1 MRQLSKRA
9 VCLLLAAVLCASL
22 LPALGVSAGAAT
34 LAERQQAL
42 VAVALA
48 YHDKGHSVQYD
59 GTSIVEDIS
68 RADGGKTRSTN
79 QVAPEYAT
87 PHETMYSVCSD
98 FAHQVYWEAFHY
110 LLTGP
115 AGNCWT
121 GELLSVDRN
130 SPMVVYYWDN
140 TMDKDRRTANAEML
154 AVAQPGDVFTTM
166 QTNGGHTMVYVGDVY
181 GDGDVYFAHC
191 WGADIRKASEDGFAD
206 IREYPKDGEVDK
218 RYGYRQNADA
228 KGGAIRVSKVSEIL
242 ERHYS
247 GDNGTQLNLLR
258 PLLEMKEE
266 EYPIRPA
273 TKYRMS
279 HPRLAID
286 RTLNKTRFNS
296 AYTGETV
303 TLTLKLSNSSK
314 NNYTVPVT
322 EKSPAGAKLK
332 TPFQD
337 ASVSGE
343 TQTLNVELP
352 AGESKTLICEY
363 EITAKR
369 GESVTFEGGSVGDIP
384 SNTIPITVG
393 GKKLTAEENARLAEL
408 ADGKFNKLTAVRAN
422 ATNRGDAVYQQ
433 VLGLNVQLPKF
444 RQISKKLIKSIT
456 VRSGKKTH
464 CFKAKDEVDAEDLT
478 AYQTLVPAF
487 WYGTRICYEWGIERC
502 TDPRDM
508 HLEPGDVICL
518 CPNDSLLSVAP
529 TSQIVYLGS
538 GKYLKYNKSDKGYLI
553 VEEPELVSYVVQP
566 LFYVLR
572 PTLAYDDV
580 HALPALAEP
589 LQAAGFKFK
598 DVKESDWFYPYVKE
612 LVADGTVS
620 GMSETEFQ
628 PNGTLT
634 YGQALKL
641 IALAVGEKEPVKSGS
656 HWANGW
662 LALAK
667 RKGWLNGNVNLDG
680 TITRLQLCRIA
691 AKAKGLTAQPESNPF
706 KDTSDKDVLALN
718 KAGVISGMTATEF
731 KPEGLLTR
739 AQISKI
745 IWTLRKV

>member
-1 MRQLSKRA
+1 MKQLTKRA
-9 VCLLLAAVLCASL
+9 ACLLFAAALCLSL
-22 LPALGVSAGAAT
+22 LPALGGFAGAAS

-42 VAVALA
+42 VAVAMA
-48 YHDKGHSVQYD
+48 YYEKGQSIQYD
-59 GTSIVEDIS
+59 GTTIVDEIA

-79 QVAPEYAT
+79 QVPPEYAT

-121 GELLSVDRN
+121 GELLAVDRQ
-130 SPMVVYYWDN
+130 SPMMVYYWDN
-140 TMDKDRRTANAEML
+140 TMDKNRRTANAEML

-247 GDNGTQLNLLR
+247 GDNGTKMTLLR

-266 EYPIRPA
+266 EYPILPA

-286 RTLNKTRFNS
+286 RTLNETRFHS
-296 AYTGETV
+296 VFTGETV
-303 TLTLKLSNSSK
+303 TLTLKLSNSSTGA
-314 NNYTVPVT
+314 YTVPVT
-322 EKSPAGAKLK
+322 EKTPAGAKLK
-332 TPFQD
+332 TPFED
-337 ASVSGE
+337 AKVSGD
-343 TQTLNVELP
+343 TMTLNVELP
-352 AGESKTLICEY
+352 AGGEKTLTAEY

-369 GESVTFEGGSVGDIP
+369 GETVTFEGGSVGDIP
-384 SNTIPITVG
+384 SNVIPIAVG

-422 ATNRGDAVYQQ
+422 ATNLGDAVYQQ
-433 VLGLNVQLPKF
+433 VLGLNVQLPQF
-444 RQISKKLIKSIT
+444 RQISKKLIKVIT
-456 VRSGKKTH
+456 VPSGKKTH
-464 CFKAKDEVDAEDLT
+464 CFKSKDEVDAEDLT
-478 AYQTLVPAF
+478 AYQTIVPRL
-487 WYGTRICYEWGIERC
+487 WYGTRIRYEWGIERC

-518 CPNDSLLSVAP
+518 CPNDSLLYIAP
-529 TSQIVYLGS
+529 VNQIVYLGD
-538 GKYLKYNKSDKGYLI
+538 GKYLKYNKADKGYTI
-553 VEEPELVSYVVQP
+553 VGEPELVSYVTEP

-589 LQAAGFKFK
+589 MQAVGFRFK
-598 DVKESDWFYPYVKE
+598 DVKESDWFYSYVKD

-620 GMSETEFQ
+620 GMTETEFQ

-641 IALAVGEKEPVKSGS
+641 IALAVGEKEPTQSGK
-656 HWANGW
+656 HWASGW

-667 RKGWLNGNVNLDG
+667 SKGWIKGDMKLDG
-680 TITRLQLCRIA
+680 TITRLQLCIIA
-691 AKAKGLTAQPESNPF
+691 AKAKGLTEQPEKNPF
-706 KDTSDKDVLALN
+706 TDTKDKDVLALY
-718 KAGVISGMTATEF
+718 KVSVISGMTSTEF
-731 KPEGLLTR
+731 QPEGLLTR
-739 AQISKI
+739 AQIAKI
-745 IWTLRKV
+745 IWMLRLV